1 MADDPSDRGRSAAR
15 PVTTYEPVPI
25 ERPTSVV
32 KIQPW
37 GEEITLAET
46 PAYTLKKLLYRKGLA
61 GGLQFHVKKDES
73 FYIESGTAVVTSDN
87 GAGTLIKHHV
97 ADGDCFHIPAG
108 AVHKFEAVTE
118 CVVFEA
124 STNVSDDRVRMER
137 FFYGE
142 EPEGLPST
150 HPEPTR

>member
-1 MADDPSDRGRSAAR
+1 MANDPSEFGRDAAR
-15 PVTTYEPVPI
+15 PVTTYKPVPI
-25 ERPTSVV
+25 ERPTPVV

-46 PAYTLKKLLYRKGLA
+46 PEYTLKKLIYRKGMA
-61 GGLQFHVKKDES
+61 GGLQYHTQKVES
-73 FYIESGTAVVTSDN
+73 FYIESGTAIVTSDN
-87 GAGTLIKHHV
+87 GAGTLIKHYV
-97 ADGDCFHIPAG
+97 SDGDCFHIPAG

-124 STNVSDDRVRMER
+124 GMNIGDDRVRMER
-137 FFYGE
+137 YFGQG

>member
-1 MADDPSDRGRSAAR
+1 MARTGIGVTYT
-15 PVTTYEPVPI
+15 PVQV

-37 GEEITLAET
+37 GEEVTLAET
-46 PAYTLKKLLYRKGLA
+46 PDYTLKRLLYRKGKA
-61 GGLQFHVKKDES
+61 GGLQYHTTKDES
-73 FYIESGTAVVTSDN
+73 FYIESGTAVVTSDD
-87 GAGTLIKHHV
+87 GTGKLTKHYV
-97 ADGDCFHIPAG
+97 SDGDCFHIPAG
-108 AVHKFEAVTE
+108 AVHKFEATTD

-137 FFYGE
+137 YFDLG